1 MNITFKTHFPWP
13 GADGQPEPTHF
24 AQQIINEL
32 VLRDGAP
39 RAERS
44 YKLHTIRRVK
54 DKPRFRE
61 GMRLVLQHGSRFKP
75 MPFVETECTGV
86 QMLHM
91 SLLWNDPSWLEQKA
105 EAAHYS
111 LQIRIDHPDDVCWL
125 TEEDVERL
133 ARNDGFS
140 SLEQFT
146 RWFLLDVLANGP
158 GTYQLVHW
166 TEVRY

>member
-24 AQQIINEL
+24 CMQILNE
-32 VLRDGAP
+32 VARDPDTP

-61 GMRLVLQHGSRFKP
+61 GMRLVLQGGTRFKP
-75 MPFVETECTGV
+75 VPFAETECTGT

-91 SLLWNDPSWLEQKA
+91 ELGWVDPSWLEQKA
-105 EAAHYS
+105 ERAHLELTLS
-111 LQIRIDHPDDVCWL
+111 IHEPDDIRWL
-125 TEEDVERL
+125 DETDIERL
-133 ARNDGFS
+133 AKNDGL
-140 SLEQFT
+140 SLEQFA
-146 RWFLLDVLANGP
+146 RWFTLDLLMNGP
-158 GTYQLVHW
+158 STYQIVHW
-166 TEVRY
+166 SDVRY

>member
-13 GADGQPEPTHF
+13 GADGNPEPTHF
-24 AQQIINEL
+24 PDQIINEL

-61 GMRLVLQHGSRFKP
+61 GMKLVLQTGSRFKP
-75 MPFVETECTGV
+75 VPFVETACTGV
-86 QMLHM
+86 QTLWMEARPNLGGVN
-91 SLLWNDPSWLEQKA
+91 LLIWVRDPEPGPARLLTAEQVSA
-105 EAAHYS
+105 
-111 LQIRIDHPDDVCWL
+111 
-125 TEEDVERL
+125 L
-133 ARNDGFS
+133 AQNDGLLPYHFV
-140 SLEQFT
+140 
-146 RWFLLDVLANGP
+146 RWFTLDLLHNGLE
-158 GTYQLVHW
+158 GTYQVIHW